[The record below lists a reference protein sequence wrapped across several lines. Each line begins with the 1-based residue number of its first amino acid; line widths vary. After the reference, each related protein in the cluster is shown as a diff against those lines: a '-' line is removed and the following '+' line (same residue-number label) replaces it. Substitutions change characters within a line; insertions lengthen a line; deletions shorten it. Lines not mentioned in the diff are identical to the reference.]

1 MVETGQQDLQPLLEQ
16 SRQCVR
22 DAHQYE
28 QWALSTLALD
38 RNLRER
44 ARVLVVES
52 RALLQQVTADLKL
65 PPRPGG

>member
-1 MVETGQQDLQPLLEQ
+1 MPV
-16 SRQCVR
+16 SVR